1 MKDISDYIKLN
12 YPIEIKSMPDGMYCA
27 EIKEIP
33 GLCAYG
39 TSMVAALEEIEAVK
53 ATAFELML
61 KQGKEIPLP
70 KIHLE
75 IPIDTF
81 EQLPNREQIEPF
93 VVL

>member
-1 MKDISDYIKLN
+1 MKDISYYIKLN
-12 YPIEIKSMPDGMYCA
+12 YPVELKSMPDGVYCA

-39 TSMVAALEEIEAVK
+39 ASMAEALEELEIVK

-61 KQGKEIPLP
+61 KQEKDIPLP

-75 IPIDTF
+75 IPVDRF
-81 EQLPNREQIEPF
+81 DQLPNKELIEQF
-93 VVL
+93 VV